1 MNNHTKPEEI
11 KDRFI
16 GEIGR
21 LGESIGLNRMTC
33 QMYALLYL
41 EEGTLSLTELSRMLH
56 ISKGSA
62 SLNIRKLEEWGA
74 VKPIWRKGSTQNYY
88 QANRDLW
95 AVARKRVKVG
105 LERRLNLVQEGIAG
119 IMKDAGKENKGSSP
133 EAEKLLKIYR
143 SRFAELEG
151 LSRKVKNLLKFL

>member
-1 MNNHTKPEEI
+1 MNSQKKPEEI
-11 KDRFI
+11 RDRFI

-41 EEGTLSLTELSRMLH
+41 EEGPLSLTELSRILR

-74 VKPIWRKGSTQNYY
+74 VKPLWRKGSTQNYY

-95 AVARKRVKVG
+95 TVIQKQARVG
-105 LERRLNLVQEGIAG
+105 LEKRLNAVEEGLSG
-119 IMKDAGKENKGSSP
+119 IMDDVQKEKQGFSP
-133 EAEKLLKIYR
+133 EAEKVLETYR
-143 SRFAELEG
+143 LRFGELAT
-151 LSRKVKNLLKFL
+151 LSQKVKQLLQFL

>member
-1 MNNHTKPEEI
+1 MNNHKKPEEVR
-11 KDRFI
+11 DRFI

-41 EEGTLSLTELSRMLH
+41 EEGPLSLTELSRMLH

-74 VKPIWRKGSTQNYY
+74 VKPIWRKGSNQNYY

-95 AVARKRVKVG
+95 GIAKSRIGAGLKKR
-105 LERRLNLVQEGIAG
+105 LDLIDEGIAELDGG
-119 IMKDAGKENKGSSP
+119 IKSNGKISAKELKTLKAYYQRFNEISEFSGK
-133 EAEKLLKIYR
+133 ARKLLNI
-143 SRFAELEG
+143 FQ
-151 LSRKVKNLLKFL
+151 

>member
-1 MNNHTKPEEI
+1 MNNQKKPEEI
-11 KDRFI
+11 RDRFI

-21 LGESIGLNRMTC
+21 LGESIGLNRTTC

-105 LERRLNLVQEGIAG
+105 LERRLNAVQEGIAG
-119 IMKDAGKENKGSSP
+119 IMEDAGKENKGFSP

>member
-1 MNNHTKPEEI
+1 MNNQKKPEEI
-11 KDRFI
+11 RDRFI

-21 LGESIGLNRMTC
+21 LGESIGLNRTTC

-41 EEGTLSLTELSRMLH
+41 EEGPLSLTELSRILH

-62 SLNIRKLEEWGA
+62 SLNIRKLEGWGA

-95 AVARKRVKVG
+95 GIARSRIGTGLKKR
-105 LERRLNLVQEGIAG
+105 LDLIDEGIAELDEG
-119 IMKDAGKENKGSSP
+119 VKSKGKIS
-133 EAEKLLKIYR
+133 AEELKRLKIYCQ
-143 SRFAELEG
+143 RFNEISEF
-151 LSRKVKNLLKFL
+151 SRKTRQLLNIF

>member
-1 MNNHTKPEEI
+1 MNNHKKPEEI
-11 KDRFI
+11 RDRFI

-21 LGESIGLNRMTC
+21 LGESIGLNRTTC

-41 EEGTLSLTELSRMLH
+41 EEGPLSLTELSRTLH

-74 VKPIWRKGSTQNYY
+74 VKPVWRKGSTQNYY

-95 AVARKRVKVG
+95 AVAKKRVKVG
-105 LERRLNLVQEGIAG
+105 LERRLNAVQEGISG
-119 IMKDAGKENKGSSP
+119 IMEDAGKNNKSLSLDT
-133 EAEKLLKIYR
+133 EKILKTYRARFNDLEKLSK
-143 SRFAELEG
+143 
-151 LSRKVKNLLKFL
+151 KVKQLLRFF

>member
-1 MNNHTKPEEI
+1 MNNYKKPEEI
-11 KDRFI
+11 RDRFI

-21 LGESIGLNRMTC
+21 LGESIGLNRTTC

-41 EEGTLSLTELSRMLH
+41 EEGFLSLTELSRLLH

-74 VKPIWRKGSTQNYY
+74 VKPVWRKGSTQNYY

-95 AVARKRVKVG
+95 AVAKKRVKAG
-105 LERRLNLVQEGIAG
+105 LERRLNAVQEGIAG
-119 IMKDAGKENKGSSP
+119 IMDDAGKNSKNLSP
-133 EAEKLLKIYR
+133 EAEKILKIYR
-143 SRFAELEG
+143 LRFGEVEK
-151 LSRKVKNLLKFL
+151 LSRKVKHLLRFL

>member
-1 MNNHTKPEEI
+1 MNKQKKSEEI
-11 KDRFI
+11 RDRFI

-21 LGESIGLNRMTC
+21 LGESIGLNRTTC

-74 VKPIWRKGSTQNYY
+74 VKSIWRKGSTQNYY
-88 QANRDLW
+88 QANCDLFGI
-95 AVARKRVKVG
+95 AKNRLKLG
-105 LERRLNLVQEGIAG
+105 ITRRLDLVEEGILEL
-119 IMKDAGKENKGSSP
+119 DAAANSSKKIT
-133 EAEKLLKIYR
+133 AEELKIIKDYR
-143 SRFAELEG
+143 QRFGE
-151 LSRKVKNLLKFL
+151 VLKFVGKIRQLQDILE

>member
-1 MNNHTKPEEI
+1 MNSQKKPEEI
-11 KDRFI
+11 RDRFI

-41 EEGTLSLTELSRMLH
+41 EEGPLSLTELSRMLH

-74 VKPIWRKGSTQNYY
+74 VKPVWRKGSTQNYY
-88 QANRDLW
+88 QANRDLLR
-95 AVARKRVKVG
+95 VARKRVKVG
-105 LERRLNLVQEGIAG
+105 LERRLSAIQEGIVG
-119 IMKDAGKENKGSSP
+119 IMEDAGKESKGLSP
-133 EAEKLLKIYR
+133 EEERLLKIYR
-143 SRFAELEG
+143 LRFCEVEK
-151 LSRKVKNLLKFL
+151 LSKKVKHLLNFF

>member
-1 MNNHTKPEEI
+1 MKNKKPEEI
-11 KDRFI
+11 RDRFI

-41 EEGTLSLTELSRMLH
+41 EEGTLSLTELSRILH

-95 AVARKRVKVG
+95 GVVKGRIRSGLKKR
-105 LERRLNLVQEGIAG
+105 LDLVDQGIAELDVK
-119 IMKDAGKENKGSSP
+119 IKSNGKASSGD
-133 EAEKLLKIYR
+133 LKMLKTYNQ
-143 SRFAELEG
+143 RFNEISEF
-151 LSRKVKNLLKFL
+151 SRKARQLLNFF

>member
-1 MNNHTKPEEI
+1 MNNDGKPEEI
-11 KDRFI
+11 RDRFI

-21 LGESIGLNRMTC
+21 LGESIGLNRTTC

-41 EEGTLSLTELSRMLH
+41 EEGTLSLTELSRTLH

-74 VKPIWRKGSTQNYY
+74 VKPVWRKGSTQNYY

-95 AVARKRVKVG
+95 GITKNRVKFG
-105 LERRLNLVQEGIAG
+105 LKKRLDLIDEGIA
-119 IMKDAGKENKGSSP
+119 
-133 EAEKLLKIYR
+133 
-143 SRFAELEG
+143 ELDEWIKPK
-151 LSRKVKNLLKFL
+151 RKVSAEEMKTLKNYCQRFSEISKFSKKARQLLIIFQ

>member
-1 MNNHTKPEEI
+1 MNNHKKPEEI
-11 KDRFI
+11 RDRFI

-41 EEGTLSLTELSRMLH
+41 EEGVLSLTELSRMLH

-74 VKPIWRKGSTQNYY
+74 VKLIWRKGSTQNYY
-88 QANRDLW
+88 QGNRDLW
-95 AVARKRVKVG
+95 EIMKKRMKSG
-105 LERRLNLVQEGIAG
+105 LEKRLNAVQEGITEIA
-119 IMKDAGKENKGSSP
+119 AEARKENGNLSP
-133 EAEKLLKIYR
+133 KEAKLFKTYR
-143 SRFAELEG
+143 LRFAEVES
-151 LSRKVKNLLKFL
+151 LSRKAKQLLKFF